1 MSQSKKQI
9 EKARRQLAELGEIEC
24 RSQFGGYS
32 LSVENVVFALVAEGE
47 LYLRACEQVKPYIVE
62 RKMQP
67 LHFTKRGMPVALDY
81 YRVDD
86 PLWKEHGQLVA
97 LSRLCLQGARQ
108 QRTRKQQNQ
117 RLKDLPNLTIRIETL
132 LRQVGISTIAML
144 KEQGARRCWLKL
156 YASNNNL
163 GINVLFALEGAI
175 AGRHHEALPE
185 SVKTELRQWYKE
197 TLRRWAR
204 QQKS

>member
-1 MSQSKKQI
+1 MKQSKSQI
-9 EKARRQLAELGEIEC
+9 EKAMHQLAELGDIEC

-32 LSVENVVFALVAEGE
+32 LSIEDVVFALVAEGE

-67 LHFTKRGMPVALDY
+67 LHFTKRGLPVALDY

-86 PLWKEHGQLVA
+86 PLWKEPGQLVA

-108 QRTRKQQNQ
+108 QRTTKQQNP
-117 RLKDLPNLTIRIETL
+117 RLKDLPNLTVRIETL
-132 LRQVGISTIAML
+132 LRQIGVSTLAML

-175 AGRHHEALPE
+175 MGRHHEALP
-185 SVKTELRQWYKE
+185 
-197 TLRRWAR
+197 A
-204 QQKS
+204 

>member
-32 LSVENVVFALVAEGE
+32 LSIENVVFALVAEGE

-108 QRTRKQQNQ
+108 QRTQKQQNQ

-175 AGRHHEALPE
+175 AGRHYEALPE
-185 SVKTELRQWYKE
+185 SVKTELRQWHKE
-197 TLRRWAR
+197 TLRRRAS

>member
-1 MSQSKKQI
+1 MSDSKKQI
-9 EKARRQLAELGEIEC
+9 EKVRDQLAELGEIDY

-62 RKMQP
+62 RKMEP
-67 LHFTKRGMPVALDY
+67 LCFTKRGMPVALDY

-86 PLWKEHGQLVA
+86 PLWKEQEQLLA

-108 QRTRKQQNQ
+108 QRANKQQKQ
-117 RLKDLPNLTIRIETL
+117 RLKDLPNLTVRLEML
-132 LRQVGISTIAML
+132 LRQAGISTIAML

-156 YASNNNL
+156 YASNKKL

-175 AGRHHEALPE
+175 AGRHHETLPE
-185 SVKTELRQWYKE
+185 SVKTELREWYQK
-197 TLRRWAR
+197 TLLREAR
-204 QQKS
+204 QQA

>member
-1 MSQSKKQI
+1 MSDAKSQI
-9 EKARRQLAELGEIEC
+9 EKVRDQLAELGEIEC

-32 LSVENVVFALVAEGE
+32 LSVENTVFALVAKGE

-62 RKMQP
+62 RKMEP

-86 PLWKEHGQLVA
+86 PLWKEQGQLLA

-108 QRTRKQQNQ
+108 QRARRQQNR
-117 RLKDLPNLTIRIETL
+117 RLKDLPNMTIRMEML
-132 LRQVGISTIAML
+132 LRQVGVSTIAML

-156 YASNNNL
+156 RASNQHL
-163 GINVLFALEGAI
+163 GIKVLFALEGAI
-175 AGRHHEALPE
+175 AGKHHEALPE
-185 SVKTELRQWYKE
+185 SVKTELSQWYKD
-197 TLRRWAR
+197 TLRREAK
-204 QQKS
+204 QYKS